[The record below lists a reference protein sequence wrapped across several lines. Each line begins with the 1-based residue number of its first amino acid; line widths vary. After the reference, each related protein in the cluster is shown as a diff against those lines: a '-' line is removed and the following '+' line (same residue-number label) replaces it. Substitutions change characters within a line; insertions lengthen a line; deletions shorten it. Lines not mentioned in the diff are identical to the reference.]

1 MAKRKCVSL
10 HMTKR
15 QSVVTGI
22 ANENERQGW
31 NESVYNRK
39 NCDGENHYDWSR
51 HQLNFVVEKG
61 KIIPLVNCKLD
72 IVQRHQKRLKELGF
86 KYSRKDGKSRPNTLM
101 DFVLGGERE
110 TMRKIAFGNQSVNWN
125 HLAKSNSAVVREKAI
140 EQWAIDS
147 YNFLA
152 NRYGADNII
161 SFIVHL
167 DETTPHAHA
176 QVVPTA
182 KVNIGGRP
190 QKGQTAERH
199 EKLKVSFDG
208 VLGGMEL
215 GDYLQQLQDDYAAT
229 VGSKY
234 GLQRGERWQDLTLEE
249 RKKRG
254 HLNKKD
260 YAAWQDHIKEMAELD
275 KKITGKKEKLN
286 ELSKDQMIAERRIK
300 GLTTMIH
307 NLENKKSEI
316 ENELGMLQQDLD
328 QGVIDAEEMSEKK
341 IRLLQDLA
349 KIQKQLEDKQQK
361 LKDANM
367 LLDKTAGKYA
377 ELLKKNDVLTEQLQ
391 KELPEAREKALQEI
405 GATAYGQ
412 TVDKMAD
419 GLPELENF
427 INTLPP
433 EQRENINNVLDKMG
447 IFEVAKMGNEM
458 VALAAALSLG
468 YVDQVTNYAESHG
481 GGGGGDTSGWG
492 RKKDEDDE
500 SWRRRCLEN
509 VASMFRSG
517 APKKARKTGGW
528 HR

>member
-349 KIQKQLEDKQQK
+349 KIQKQLEDKQQ
-361 LKDANM
+361 N
-367 LLDKTAGKYA
+367 
-377 ELLKKNDVLTEQLQ
+377 
-391 KELPEAREKALQEI
+391 
-405 GATAYGQ
+405 
-412 TVDKMAD
+412 
-419 GLPELENF
+419 
-427 INTLPP
+427 
-433 EQRENINNVLDKMG
+433 
-447 IFEVAKMGNEM
+447 
-458 VALAAALSLG
+458 
-468 YVDQVTNYAESHG
+468 
-481 GGGGGDTSGWG
+481 
-492 RKKDEDDE
+492 
-500 SWRRRCLEN
+500 C
-509 VASMFRSG
+509 
-517 APKKARKTGGW
+517 
-528 HR
+528 